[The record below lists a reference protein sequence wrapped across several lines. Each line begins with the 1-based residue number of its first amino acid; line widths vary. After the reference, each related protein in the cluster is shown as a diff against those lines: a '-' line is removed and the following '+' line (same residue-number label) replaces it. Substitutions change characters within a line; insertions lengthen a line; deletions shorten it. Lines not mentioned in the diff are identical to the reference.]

1 MKRLN
6 LSLLL
11 SPLSFLS
18 GLLFLNLPALCQDN
32 SKNLSSSLPDEI
44 NKIITVSC
52 IPCHTSEGGLM
63 SRSKLNFTEWTKYTP
78 EKQKEKAA
86 KMYSEINK
94 GDMPPK
100 KAREKNPEKIPT
112 KEQAAII
119 KKWSESFPP
128 DKK

>member
-6 LSLLL
+6 FSLLL

-112 KEQAAII
+112 KEQAEII
-119 KKWSESFPP
+119 KKWSESFPS

>member
-1 MKRLN
+1 V
-6 LSLLL
+6 
-11 SPLSFLS
+11 
-18 GLLFLNLPALCQDN
+18 
-32 SKNLSSSLPDEI
+32 SSSLPDEV

-52 IPCHTSEGGLM
+52 VPCHTSEGGLM
-63 SRSKLNFTEWTKYTP
+63 SKSKLNFTEWTKYTP

>member
-11 SPLSFLS
+11 SPLFFLF
-18 GLLFLNLPALCQDN
+18 GLFFFNLPALCQDN
-32 SKNLSSSLPDEI
+32 SKNVSSSLPDEV

-52 IPCHTSEGGLM
+52 VPCHTSEGGLM
-63 SRSKLNFTEWTKYTP
+63 SKSKLNFTEWTKYTP

>member
-1 MKRLN
+1 MKRMN
-6 LSLLL
+6 LFLLL
-11 SPLSFLS
+11 SPVSLVF
-18 GLLFLNLPALCQDN
+18 GLLILSLPAVCQDI
-32 SKNLSSSLPDEI
+32 SKNVSSQLPDEI
-44 NKIITVSC
+44 NKIVNVSC
-52 IPCHTSEGGLM
+52 IPCHTSEGSLM
-63 SRSKLNFTEWTKYTP
+63 SRSKLNITEWTKYTP

-100 KAREKNPEKIPT
+100 KARENNPEKIPT
-112 KEQAAII
+112 KEQAEII

>member
-1 MKRLN
+1 
-6 LSLLL
+6 
-11 SPLSFLS
+11 
-18 GLLFLNLPALCQDN
+18 
-32 SKNLSSSLPDEI
+32 
-44 NKIITVSC
+44 
-52 IPCHTSEGGLM
+52 
-63 SRSKLNFTEWTKYTP
+63 
-78 EKQKEKAA
+78 
-86 KMYSEINK
+86 MYSEINK